1 MKWLNIYLPDLHSAP
16 YIGSEPRE
24 RAAWLSVLGYCAEQ
38 ENGGRIAD
46 CRGWKDRQWQQT
58 CGVTLREVE
67 SAAKL
72 LVWDGQDLT
81 VVFYPIDSE
90 RVVQA
95 KRLGGSRGGQASG
108 QARSKD
114 TSTTASS
121 TPLSTPS
128 SCARTER
135 KGKGKEREEEGNKDS
150 ATPAGVS
157 LQLALEESFPV
168 NLETDAF
175 RQAWGE
181 WLEYRRERRLTIYKP
196 RSVSAQIKELSE
208 WGEAAAI
215 TSIRDSIRQQWQG
228 LFPPK
233 AGIGQQAQKSGG
245 TSTYELEKKAHGYTI

>member
-58 CGVTLREVE
+58 CGVTLKEVQ
-67 SAAKL
+67 SASKL
-72 LVWDGQDLT
+72 LVWDDQDLT
-81 VVFYPIDSE
+81 VVFYPIESE
-90 RVVQA
+90 KVVQA

-114 TSTTASS
+114 TSMTASS

-128 SCARTER
+128 SCARTE
-135 KGKGKEREEEGNKDS
+135 GKGNEREEEGNKDS
-150 ATPAGVS
+150 APPPGDTPE
-157 LQLALEESFPV
+157 LPLEESFPV
-168 NLETDAF
+168 NLGTEAF
-175 RQAWGE
+175 RQAWDD
-181 WLEYRRERRLTIYKP
+181 WLAYRRERRLTSLKP
-196 RSVSAQIKELSE
+196 RSVAAQLKELSE

-233 AGIGQQAQKSGG
+233 AGIGQQAHKSGG